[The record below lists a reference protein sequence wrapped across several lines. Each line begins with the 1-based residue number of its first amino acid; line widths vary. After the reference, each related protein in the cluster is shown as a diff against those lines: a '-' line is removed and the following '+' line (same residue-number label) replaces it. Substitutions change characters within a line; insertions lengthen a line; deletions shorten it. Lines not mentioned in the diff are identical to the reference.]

1 VVTEKVGLR
10 LPLLL
15 VLGGLSAFGPLCMD
29 LYLPGLPQLASEY
42 GTDPAAV
49 QLTIT
54 ACLLGLALG
63 QLVGGSLADL
73 YGRRKP
79 LLWGLA
85 AFVLSSA
92 LCSLAPTVPILT
104 GLRLLQ
110 GLAGGFGI
118 VVSRAIVADRYSG
131 VRAARVF
138 SLLMVVNGTVPIL
151 APIAGGQ
158 LLRVTDWRGVFW
170 VLTGVGAL
178 LLLATI
184 FVIDETLP
192 ERPREGE
199 GGLART
205 IKGFGELLRQRRFV
219 GQVLTSGF
227 TFGALMAYISGSTF
241 ALQQTYGL
249 TAQQF
254 SLAFGLNGLGIVAFG
269 QLNSRLLKYL
279 SLRQLALSG
288 LVTMAAGAVLFLT
301 AVLVGLGL
309 PVVLP
314 ALFLVVASFGMLG
327 PNISALALS
336 GSPRTAGSASALLG
350 LGQYAFGGVTAPLV
364 GLGGSGSAW
373 LMATIIVSCAALA
386 IVTFTVFTPAQSRSG
401 PAFDGGRPLPLGRGR
416 SGEQG
421 VGPLVDEPGDELLGR
436 AEHDGVREDLRLGV
450 HLGEA
455 GDDTGPQEQQS
466 EDRGEGADGRFEQ
479 RLETPS
485 GGHRHG

>member
-1 VVTEKVGLR
+1 
-10 LPLLL
+10 
-15 VLGGLSAFGPLCMD
+15 
-29 LYLPGLPQLASEY
+29 
-42 GTDPAAV
+42 
-49 QLTIT
+49 
-54 ACLLGLALG
+54 
-63 QLVGGSLADL
+63 
-73 YGRRKP
+73 
-79 LLWGLA
+79 
-85 AFVLSSA
+85 VLSSA

-170 VLTGVGAL
+170 VLAGIGAL

-192 ERPREGE
+192 AHPRD

-205 IKGFGELLRQRRFV
+205 ARGFGDLLRQRRFV

-227 TFGALMAYISGSTF
+227 AFGALMAYISGSTF

-279 SLRQLALSG
+279 SLRRLALSG
-288 LVTMAAGAVLFLT
+288 LAVMAVGAIAFLVAVLADF
-301 AVLVGLGL
+301 GL

-314 ALFLVVASFGMLG
+314 ALFLVVASFGLIG

-373 LMATIIVSCAALA
+373 LMASIILTCAALA
-386 IVTFTVFTPAQSRSG
+386 IVTFTVFTRESG
-401 PAFDGGRPLPLGRGR
+401 PGGGGRLPVPVGSGS

-421 VGPLVDEPGDELLGR
+421 VGTLVDQPGDEFLGR
-436 AEHDGVREDLRLGV
+436 AEHHGVGEDLRLGV
-450 HLGEA
+450 DLGEA
-455 GDDTGPQEQQS
+455 RDGTGAQEQQS
-466 EDRGEGADGRFEQ
+466 ENGRERTDGSLEQ
-479 RLETPS
+479 GLEAAG
-485 GGHRHG
+485 GGHRDR